1 MITERNKFH
10 LELEESLPQFLKTY
24 IVRTKKQLQHN
35 TCPLINKIGYS
46 ISKFCL
52 NCVFARSATTVAN
65 IDKIPVE

>member
-1 MITERNKFH
+1 MITEQNKFH
-10 LELEESLPQFLKTY
+10 LELEESLPQFFKIY

-46 ISKFCL
+46 ILKFCL
-52 NCVFARSATTVAN
+52 KCVVVRSAITVPK

>member
-10 LELEESLPQFLKTY
+10 LELEESLLQFLKIY
-24 IVRTKKQLQHN
+24 IVRTKKQTQHN

-46 ISKFCL
+46 MLKFCL